1 MTGACLE
8 NIAIVLC
15 RPQYP
20 ENIGAAARAM
30 CNMGIRRLVVVAPR
44 DYDHQRI
51 LRMATRGAQDVARA
65 AAVHTDLDEAL
76 APFQYVVGAT
86 ARRGAHRQAVS
97 SPRRL
102 AAELVSVS
110 HHNRVALLFGPES
123 SGLTNAD
130 IRYCHRLVNIP
141 TDRFASLNLAQ
152 AVMIVCYELFM
163 AQSCSPST
171 FMPRLATRH
180 ELDGMYAQ
188 LKDVLVRIS
197 YINPQ
202 NPDYWLDRVRQFL
215 SRVGLRAREVSIIRG
230 VCRQIDWYGR
240 KCFEDGLAAAGKKH
254 APPAAETRPEPAAPA
269 AGGRNS

>member
-1 MTGACLE
+1 MTGICLQ

-30 CNMGIRRLVVVAPR
+30 CNMGIRQLVVVAPR

-51 LRMATRGAQDVARA
+51 LRMATRGAMDVASKA
-65 AAVHTDLDEAL
+65 TVYPELDTAL
-76 APFQYVVGAT
+76 APFQYVVGTT

-102 AAELVSVS
+102 APSLIPVS
-110 HHNRVALLFGPES
+110 HNNRVAILFGPEN

-163 AQSCSPST
+163 ARTDCPPE
-171 FMPRLATRH
+171 FLPRLATRH

-215 SRVGLRAREVSIIRG
+215 SRVGLRAREVGIIRG

-240 KCFEDGLAAAGKKH
+240 KCHQDGLAAAADH
-254 APPAAETRPEPAAPA
+254 HRPPDAETQLPPAEPPT
-269 AGGRNS
+269 GRQNS